1 MPFHKVSSIW
11 YLVSGIKYTKY
22 KILNTKYCKTK
33 GFTLIELLVVLG
45 ILAAAV
51 GASMIFL
58 TSVLKGTNQANV
70 TAEVKQ
76 NGQVVLDSLEKQI
89 RGATDVECANSAGN
103 SVDCS
108 DASASLKYLKLVRS
122 DEDPLHIGCF
132 LDSLPKTENGWI
144 GIVDSALAYPSSTNY
159 VSVTNKDAISGVDI
173 QDCNF
178 KVSSA
183 SSGTTSPSV
192 VSISFIV
199 NQGIDAPSRA
209 DFLANAKFE
218 TTISLRNY

>member
-89 RGATDVECANSAGN
+89 RGATAAVSIVPNGSSSGVDLTKTDGN
-103 SVDCS
+103 SLYVVCFDS
-108 DASASLKYLKLVRS
+108 IASPAS
-122 DEDPLHIGCF
+122 
-132 LDSLPKTENGWI
+132 NGWI
-144 GIVDSALAYPSSTNY
+144 GVAD
-159 VSVTNKDAISGVDI
+159 VSPGTDINTGDYESITSRDTISGVDI
-173 QDCNF
+173 TCTPPLGF
-178 KVSSA
+178 KIIPTA
-183 SSGTTSPSV
+183 SGSPPI
-192 VSISFIV
+192 VSISFMV
-199 NQGIDAPSRA
+199 DQGIDAPSRA
-209 DFLANAKFE
+209 HFLP
-218 TTISLRNY
+218 

>member
-76 NGQVVLDSLEKQI
+76 NGQAVLDSLEKQI
-89 RGATDVECANSAGN
+89 RGALDARLLTG
-103 SVDCS
+103 S
-108 DASASLKYLKLVRS
+108 DIPSGSS
-122 DEDPLHIGCF
+122 
-132 LDSLPKTENGWI
+132 N
-144 GIVDSALAYPSSTNY
+144 ALAMTL
-159 VSVTNKDAISGVDI
+159 T
-173 QDCNF
+173 
-178 KVSSA
+178 
-183 SSGTTSPSV
+183 
-192 VSISFIV
+192 
-199 NQGIDAPSRA
+199 
-209 DFLANAKFE
+209 
-218 TTISLRNY
+218 

>member
-132 LDSLPKTENGWI
+132 LDSLPKKHPICNGSSSDLTSFKYLREADASEQSTEFPALLAHSTSVAPRICFSSESKTTWPFCLT
-144 GIVDSALAYPSSTNY
+144 SAVTLA
-159 VSVTNKDAISGVDI
+159 
-173 QDCNF
+173 
-178 KVSSA
+178 
-183 SSGTTSPSV
+183 
-192 VSISFIV
+192 
-199 NQGIDAPSRA
+199 
-209 DFLANAKFE
+209 
-218 TTISLRNY
+218 